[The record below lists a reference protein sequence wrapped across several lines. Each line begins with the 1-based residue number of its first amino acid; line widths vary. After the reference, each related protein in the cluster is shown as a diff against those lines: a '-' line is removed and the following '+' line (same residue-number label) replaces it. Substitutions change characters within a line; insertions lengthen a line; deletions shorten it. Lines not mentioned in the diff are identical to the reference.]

1 MRFHGIH
8 IQLTNDNVNRLRER
22 SEIIFVAEEEN
33 PVVFRQVSS
42 NSLPKTPAENS
53 HTTGMR

>member
-8 IQLTNDNVNRLRER
+8 TNDNVNRLRER

-33 PVVFRQVSS
+33 LVVFRQGPS